1 MAIDIDWRIKYYT
14 NMTTTVDLTSYTQA
28 TSINI
33 EVGIGLAGRATATIV
48 LNNNTGAFTP
58 NGTGTFASV
67 DWFRYAF
74 VIENKSNSSGYIT
87 SFCGMVSDVNIE
99 VISIKESRFTLT
111 LVDIL
116 TIAGRSSAT
125 TSYAGTILASPASQG
140 IELMLNGYTSA
151 GTVYYSGV
159 DMPFLGEGV
168 ESLASSQPVTAEA
181 TTVSNDDFP
190 AGRVGDWINNNLLVS
205 GPGTVFTTNIT
216 SGTGKFQWN
225 MKYVDF
231 ALNRTDADATTY
243 NFSDTSAALASGEI
257 PYSDIDVQYNF
268 DQVINSC
275 TAQDQ
280 RQLFSQVTAVD
291 STSTA
296 KYGVR
301 NVAFNST
308 CTEQQTDVDRVA
320 SFWSNRYGT
329 ARYTVK
335 KIQTSL
341 SVLKNAVDNGVAET
355 AFSKLLT
362 GKFGVWQRAVV
373 DYVAPGMTTQQREQL
388 VISKITIG
396 ITPDDTVVTLD
407 LIPGVDNQS
416 FELDSSTYGILDT
429 NRLA

>member
-1 MAIDIDWRIKYYT
+1 MAIDIDWGIKYFT

-28 TSINI
+28 ASINI

-58 NGTGTFASV
+58 NGTGTFSSV

-74 VIENKSNSSGYIT
+74 VIENKSNSSSYIT

-140 IELMLNGYTSA
+140 IELMLNGYSLA

-159 DMPFLGEGV
+159 DMPFLGESV
-168 ESLASSQPVTAEA
+168 ESLASSQPVTAES

-190 AGRVGDWINNNLLVS
+190 AGRVGDWINNNLLVT

-216 SGTGKFQWN
+216 SGTGRFQWN

-231 ALNRTDADATTY
+231 ALNRTDADKTTY
-243 NFSDTSAALASGEI
+243 NFSDKSAALASGEI

-280 RQLFSQVTAVD
+280 RQLFTQVTAVD
-291 STSTA
+291 STSTE

-341 SVLKNAVDNGVAET
+341 SVLKNAIDDGVAET

>member
-1 MAIDIDWRIKYYT
+1 MAIDIDWGIKYYT

-125 TSYAGTILASPASQG
+125 TAYSAYILASPASQG
-140 IELMLNGYTSA
+140 IELMLNGYTF
-151 GTVYYSGV
+151 GGVVYYSGV
-159 DMPFLGEGV
+159 DMPFLGESV

-190 AGRVGDWINNNLLVS
+190 AGRVGDWINNNLLVT

-216 SGTGKFQWN
+216 SGTGRFQWN

-243 NFSDTSAALASGEI
+243 NFSDKSAALASGEI

-280 RQLFSQVTAVD
+280 RQLFTQVTAVD

-308 CTEQQTDVDRVA
+308 CTEQQTDVNRVA

-341 SVLKNAVDNGVAET
+341 SVLKNAVDDGVAET

-373 DYVAPGMTTQQREQL
+373 DYVAPGMATQQREQL
-388 VISKITIG
+388 VINKITIG

-416 FELDSSTYGILDT
+416 FELNSSTYGILDT